1 MDVVCLGILVAD
13 IFASPIDSL
22 PAAGE
27 LRLVD
32 RYQLSAGGCAANTAA
47 CLRRLG
53 RKVRV
58 VGKVGEDLFGDFVK
72 EDLERLG
79 VDTFAVRRSSTH
91 PTSNTYIV
99 NVRGEDRRFLHSI
112 GANADFRFEDI
123 DLATLDGARVLYVGG
138 YMVMPEF
145 GPQHLAQLFREAKAR
160 GLKTVLDVVIGPE
173 PRLRWTRSRRCCR
186 TQTPFSPTTTR
197 RDF

>member
-1 MDVVCLGILVAD
+1 MTMDVVCLGILVAD

-58 VGKVGEDLFGDFVK
+58 VSKVGENLFGDFVK

-91 PTSNTYIV
+91 PTSNLISST
-99 NVRGEDRRFLHSI
+99 F
-112 GANADFRFEDI
+112 GARTADFSIASVLTRTFASRI
-123 DLATLDGARVLYVGG
+123 LTSPRWMAPASSTSAATWL
-138 YMVMPEF
+138 
-145 GPQHLAQLFREAKAR
+145 
-160 GLKTVLDVVIGPE
+160 
-173 PRLRWTRSRRCCR
+173 CR
-186 TQTPFSPTTTR
+186 TSALSTLPSCFVKPR
-197 RDF
+197 VIK

>member
-13 IFASPIDSL
+13 IFASPIVSL

-32 RYQLSAGGCAANTAA
+32 RYLLGAGGCATNTAA

-53 RKVRV
+53 REVRV
-58 VGKVGEDLFGDFVK
+58 VGKVGEDLFGDFVL

-79 VDTFAVRRSSTH
+79 VDPSYVARSRSY

-99 NVRGEDRRFLHSI
+99 NVQGDDRRYLHCI
-112 GANADFRFEDI
+112 GSN
-123 DLATLDGARVLYVGG
+123 
-138 YMVMPEF
+138 
-145 GPQHLAQLFREAKAR
+145 
-160 GLKTVLDVVIGPE
+160 
-173 PRLRWTRSRRCCR
+173 
-186 TQTPFSPTTTR
+186 
-197 RDF
+197 